1 MKPAVGILPPVGLGA
16 AGNQN
21 HVAGQILVLGTES
34 VSGPCPEGGTAGLRK
49 TGVHEEL
56 GGGVV
61 ELIGVHRFDH
71 AQIIGMLVEM
81 GNRIGHPHP
90 RLSILPEGSG
100 GSHQLGSSRSE
111 GEHLALDELVR
122 AVLIRPLDQLGL
134 VVPQVQVRR
143 RSGQM
148 DVNHPLGLGGVMRVS
163 GKQRIPGSFQG
174 EGFRR
179 EKLGQSPRAQS
190 HSAVFQKMTPGVELD
205 FFKQWIHGKRKIR
218 FIASSAFR
226 RD

>member
-1 MKPAVGILPPVGLGA
+1 M
-16 AGNQN
+16 
-21 HVAGQILVLGTES
+21 
-34 VSGPCPEGGTAGLRK
+34 EGGTAGLRK

-134 VVPQVQVRR
+134 VVPQVQGGGDPVRW
-143 RSGQM
+143 M
-148 DVNHPLGLGGVMRVS
+148 
-163 GKQRIPGSFQG
+163 
-174 EGFRR
+174 
-179 EKLGQSPRAQS
+179 
-190 HSAVFQKMTPGVELD
+190 
-205 FFKQWIHGKRKIR
+205 
-218 FIASSAFR
+218 
-226 RD
+226 